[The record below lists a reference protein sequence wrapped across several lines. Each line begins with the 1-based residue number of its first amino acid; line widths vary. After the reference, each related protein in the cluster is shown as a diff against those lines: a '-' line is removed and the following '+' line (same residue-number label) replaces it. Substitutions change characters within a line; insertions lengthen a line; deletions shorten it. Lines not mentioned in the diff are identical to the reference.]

1 MCLIIL
7 GWQLHPDYPL
17 AVAANRDE
25 FHARPTS
32 AATFWPDAEHVC
44 AGRDLEAGGT
54 WFGASRTGRFAALT
68 NYREGRSND
77 SSRPSRGAL
86 AAGFL
91 VSAESIDQFVE
102 SIHTHADEYA
112 GFNLLLG
119 DGQRLACYS
128 NRQAGFRWLEPGVYG
143 LSNHLLDTPWPKLT
157 AAKQAFTRAI
167 ERLPD
172 LNACLDASFSLL
184 ADTEIVP
191 DAHLPETGVPLG
203 WERVLS
209 AVFVDA
215 PEYGYGTRASTVLLT
230 GSDGRVTFVE
240 RSFMAGGLFCG
251 EQKFSWQNGNQS
263 SLIST

>member
-25 FHARPTS
+25 FHARPT
-32 AATFWPDAEHVC
+32 AVATFWPDAEQVC

-54 WFGASRTGRFAALT
+54 WFGSSRTGRFAALT
-68 NYREGRSND
+68 NYREGRSSD
-77 SSRPSRGAL
+77 FPRPSRGAL
-86 AAGFL
+86 VAGFL
-91 VSAESIDQFVE
+91 ASATSIDQFVE
-102 SIHTHADEYA
+102 SIHPHADEYA

-119 DGQRLACYS
+119 DGKRLACYS
-128 NRQAGFRWLEPGVYG
+128 NRQAGIHWLKPGVYG

-157 AAKQAFTRAI
+157 TAKQAFTHAI
-167 ERLPD
+167 EQLPD
-172 LNACLDASFSLL
+172 LNACLDGCFSLL

-191 DAHLPETGVPLG
+191 DTHLPETGVPLG

-230 GSDGRVTFVE
+230 ASDGTVTFVE
-240 RSFMAGGLFCG
+240 RSFLAGGILCG
-251 EQKFSWQNGNQS
+251 EQKFSWQNDNQS